1 MTLNLIQRGYSLV
14 NHLTRSSF
22 IRQSCRFKSS
32 TSSSS
37 VDSNGNPLTS
47 LKLSKPIP
55 DFPRIVYPL
64 ARDEGN
70 ETKVTT
76 LENGLRVASQP
87 RFGQFCTVGVIINS
101 GSRYEVNFTS
111 GISHF
116 LEKLSF
122 QSTESYKSREDIWS
136 DLEKHGGI
144 CDCQGSRD
152 TLIYAASID
161 SRGLDAAIKII
172 SEAVYSPNI
181 LDHELESARQTIQF
195 ELLDHTMRPDQ
206 EQTLLELIH
215 KAAFSAN
222 TLGLPRLCPQENIS
236 KINRD
241 VLMSYIKTY
250 HTPDRIVL
258 AGVGVDHDRFVDLAN
273 KYFVDVKPIWEKDET
288 IGKLGGNIV
297 PDKSLAQY
305 TGGLATLDRD
315 LSTVNQ
321 GFADLPELAHIILGF
336 ESSSHQMMEDFI
348 PICVLNMMMGGGG
361 SFSAGGPG
369 KGMYTRLYTNV
380 LNRHHWMFNATAYNH
395 AYTDS
400 GVFCIHASAHPSQL
414 QELVNV
420 IVSEAVGMTAKIS
433 PTELKRAKTQ
443 LQSMLLMNLEAR
455 PVVFEDI
462 ARQVLANGFRRPP
475 QYFIE
480 AINKVTEDDIIRVA
494 ERMLKSKVSL
504 AALGNLKSLPSLK
517 DVELSLTNKENRFKR
532 FSVFS

>member
-1 MTLNLIQRGYSLV
+1 M
-14 NHLTRSSF
+14 
-22 IRQSCRFKSS
+22 
-32 TSSSS
+32 
-37 VDSNGNPLTS
+37 
-47 LKLSKPIP
+47 
-55 DFPRIVYPL
+55 
-64 ARDEGN
+64 
-70 ETKVTT
+70 
-76 LENGLRVASQP
+76 
-87 RFGQFCTVGVIINS
+87 
-101 GSRYEVNFTS
+101 
-111 GISHF
+111 
-116 LEKLSF
+116 
-122 QSTESYKSREDIWS
+122 
-136 DLEKHGGI
+136 
-144 CDCQGSRD
+144 
-152 TLIYAASID
+152 
-161 SRGLDAAIKII
+161 
-172 SEAVYSPNI
+172 
-181 LDHELESARQTIQF
+181 
-195 ELLDHTMRPDQ
+195 
-206 EQTLLELIH
+206 
-215 KAAFSAN
+215 
-222 TLGLPRLCPQENIS
+222 
-236 KINRD
+236 
-241 VLMSYIKTY
+241 
-250 HTPDRIVL
+250 
-258 AGVGVDHDRFVDLAN
+258 DHDKFVDLAN
-273 KYFVDVKPIWEKDET
+273 KYFVETKPIWEKDEK
-288 IGKLGGNIV
+288 IAKLGANIV

-400 GVFCIHASAHPSQL
+400 GVFCIHASSHPSQL
-414 QELVNV
+414 KELVNV
-420 IVSEAVGMTAKIS
+420 IVSEAIGMTSRIS
-433 PTELKRAKTQ
+433 SIELKRAKTQ

-504 AALGNLKSLPSLK
+504 AALGNLKFLPSLG
-517 DVELSLTNKENRFKR
+517 DVESSLNNKESKLYKR